1 MSPGEQST
9 SPNFHLQNRI
19 HHCEAR
25 SRNGRVAIREGKGKG
40 KEPASSNRQ
49 TKKKVFSREAPQP
62 KAPLS
67 IEIDDVPAERRSLRS
82 AKSNVQNEGLPD
94 DCEVKVLGG
103 GRSKRSN
110 INKGTKRKQ
119 SRRKVLRRNVKSTQG
134 SSDRSAMR
142 NHSWSKKTRRSMKR
156 EVKADADPSYS
167 PKITRK
173 EFTPRVGRS
182 RECVQTRSHART
194 AATHSPRDPTFRAAI
209 IEAYRH
215 EILRLVSNE
224 HKHC

>member
-1 MSPGEQST
+1 
-9 SPNFHLQNRI
+9 
-19 HHCEAR
+19 
-25 SRNGRVAIREGKGKG
+25 
-40 KEPASSNRQ
+40 
-49 TKKKVFSREAPQP
+49 
-62 KAPLS
+62 
-67 IEIDDVPAERRSLRS
+67 
-82 AKSNVQNEGLPD
+82 
-94 DCEVKVLGG
+94 
-103 GRSKRSN
+103 
-110 INKGTKRKQ
+110 
-119 SRRKVLRRNVKSTQG
+119 
-134 SSDRSAMR
+134 
-142 NHSWSKKTRRSMKR
+142 MKR